1 MTVPR
6 FQVVPA
12 AYVLLQRPSERASGT
27 RASEVLLQLR
37 GAGASYMPHHWASGA
52 AGHVE
57 YGESVAVAA
66 AREAAEELGI
76 GLDPADLR
84 PLCALQR
91 TEPGNPDPIEQRV
104 DFFLLAER
112 WTGEPTVQEP
122 AKCERLGWFALDDLP
137 SPLVPHEEHVLRL
150 LARGEVPPVL
160 SLGFSSGT
168 PGTMAP

>member
-1 MTVPR
+1 MTAPR

-12 AYVLLQRPSERASGT
+12 AYVLLRRPSDRTGF
-27 RASEVLLQLR
+27 EVLLQLR
-37 GAGASYMPHHWASGA
+37 GAGASYMPHHRASGA

-84 PLCALQR
+84 PLCTLQR

-112 WTGEPTVQEP
+112 WTGDPSVQEP
-122 AKCERLGWFALDDLP
+122 AKCERLAWFALDELP

-150 LARGEVPPVL
+150 LAAGEVPPVL
-160 SLGFSSGT
+160 SLGFPDGFPPGA

>member
-1 MTVPR
+1 VSLPR

-12 AYVLLQRPSERASGT
+12 AYLLLTRPAERGT
-27 RASEVLLQLR
+27 AVLLQLR

-66 AREAAEELGI
+66 AREAEEELGI
-76 GLDPADLR
+76 QLATEDLR

-104 DFFLLAER
+104 DFFLTASR
-112 WTGEPTVQEP
+112 WVGEPTVREP
-122 AKCERLGWFALDDLP
+122 AKCERLGWFTLDELP
-137 SPLVPHEEHVLRL
+137 SPVVPHEEHVLRL
-150 LARGEVPPVL
+150 VASGDLPPVL
-160 SLGFSSGT
+160 SLGF
-168 PGTMAP
+168 

>member
-1 MTVPR
+1 MTAR

-12 AYVLLQRPSERASGT
+12 AYLLLLRDSPRGT
-27 RASEVLLQLR
+27 EVLLQLR

-57 YGESVAVAA
+57 YAESVAVAA
-66 AREAAEELGI
+66 AREAREELGI

-104 DFFLLAER
+104 DFFLTAET
-112 WTGEPTVQEP
+112 WTGEPSVQEP

-137 SPLVPHEEHVLRL
+137 SPLVPHEEHVLGRWAAGDL
-150 LARGEVPPVL
+150 PPVL
-160 SLGFSSGT
+160 SLGFPDRG
-168 PGTMAP
+168 PGTITS